1 MKKVLIGSI
10 VGGIILFVWQFL
22 SFALINFHKPAQNYT
37 EKQDAIMSY
46 LNSQNLKDGG
56 YVLPALPEG
65 ATMEEHEKAMDAAVG
80 KPWASVQY
88 HSKMENDMV
97 ISMIRGLAVDI
108 VIVLLFCWLA
118 RRLAGA
124 RSRTIFTAAL
134 VTGLIV
140 FFNAPYTNFIWYKTF
155 DIWAHF
161 LDALVSWGFVG
172 LWLGW
177 WLTKGKNEKAFV
189 IEGERRA
196 VTA

>member
-177 WLTKGKNEKAFV
+177 WLTRGTKEKAFV

>member
-56 YVLPALPEG
+56 YVLPALPKG
-65 ATMEEHEKAMDAAVG
+65 ARMKEHEKAMDATVS

-97 ISMIRGLAVDI
+97 ISMIRGLAV
-108 VIVLLFCWLA
+108 
-118 RRLAGA
+118 
-124 RSRTIFTAAL
+124 
-134 VTGLIV
+134 
-140 FFNAPYTNFIWYKTF
+140 
-155 DIWAHF
+155 
-161 LDALVSWGFVG
+161 
-172 LWLGW
+172 
-177 WLTKGKNEKAFV
+177 
-189 IEGERRA
+189 
-196 VTA
+196 

>member
-177 WLTKGKNEKAFV
+177 WLTRGKKEKAFV

>member
-124 RSRTIFTAAL
+124 RSRTIFTAAVL
-134 VTGLIV
+134 TGLII

-177 WLTKGKNEKAFV
+177 WLTRGKKDKAFV